1 MVVVKNKIMEVFM
14 SIQYSKNV
22 FSGNMPFDE
31 AQEKFTECIKN
42 GVPVMAL
49 HVGTEAELDRR
60 KRKANIEAEIEELKN
75 RLDALEPAPKSDF
88 LHIPTTAETKEFG
101 K

>member
-1 MVVVKNKIMEVFM
+1 M
-14 SIQYSKNV
+14 SIQYSENV
-22 FSGNMPFDE
+22 FSGTMPFEE
-31 AQEKFTECIKN
+31 AQKKFTECIQN

-60 KRKANIEAEIEELKN
+60 KKKANLQSEVEELKS
-75 RLDALEPAPKSDF
+75 RLNALEPAPKSDF
-88 LHIPTTAETKEFG
+88 LHIPTLAEAKEFG